1 MSYPSVRIIAEKHGL
16 NPDAMSDHDA
26 EHVLWHA
33 FEADLPLGFVAIN
46 ALAQQAAELD
56 EGAQPIVLTRD
67 PKSLEGQQIIRM
79 MFDVP
84 RAIFEKKYGVYLTA
98 YNCCSVE
105 AQKAEKGKER
115 PKAKPSRQMLYQGGP
130 LASADC

>member
-1 MSYPSVRIIAEKHGL
+1 MSYPSVRAIAESHNL
-16 NPDAMSDHDA
+16 NPDQLTDDEA

-33 FEADLPLGFVAIN
+33 LEQDLPLGFAAVS
-46 ALAQQAAELD
+46 ALAKQAAVQAENTEPL
-56 EGAQPIVLTRD
+56 VLTRD

-84 RAIFEKKYGVYLTA
+84 RGMIERKYGVHLVA

>member
-1 MSYPSVRIIAEKHGL
+1 MSYPSVVRIAQSRGL
-16 NPDAMSDHDA
+16 DPSALNDA
-26 EHVLWHA
+26 EAEDVLWQA
-33 FEADLPLGFVAIN
+33 FEQDLPLGFAAVS
-46 ALAQQAAELD
+46 ALAKQAA
-56 EGAQPIVLTRD
+56 AQAENAEPLVLTRD

-84 RAIFEKKYGVYLTA
+84 RAMFERKYNVHLVA

-105 AQKAEKGKER
+105 AQKAENGKER